1 MAGTRENNMLNL
13 LRLWRSA
20 RILVIAVSL
29 TPDVHAH
36 DFWIHPAPVN
46 GNSGQAVTIEL
57 LVGQDLA
64 GDSVPRIEEWFS
76 RFAVIAPNGQ
86 ERRVDGLTGD
96 EPAGSFTP
104 TVGGVHTVVYRSTAG
119 FSEQKVAKFEAYAR
133 EEGIEHLIKPWLQQQ
148 PKPAVAREDYYRCAK
163 ALVRIDS
170 NSSGYNAAVG
180 LELELT
186 AVTDP
191 FVMAARVT
199 TFELRFREKPV
210 IGALVVVRN
219 ANQAEQRVSARTDA
233 LGRVQLEFNQAG
245 HWLVNAVH
253 LVPAPA
259 GSGLTDW
266 VSYWASLTFLR
277 EATN

>member
-13 LRLWRSA
+13 LTLWRSA
-20 RILVIAVSL
+20 QILVIAASL
-29 TPDVHAH
+29 IPNVHAH
-36 DFWIHPAPVN
+36 DFWIRPAPVN
-46 GNSGQAVTIEL
+46 GNSGQAVAIEL
-57 LVGQDLA
+57 LVGQDLT

-76 RFAVIAPNGQ
+76 RFAVIAPNGR
-86 ERRVDGLTGD
+86 ERRVVGLTGD

-104 TVGGVHTVVYRSTAG
+104 TVPGVHTVVYRSTAG
-119 FSEQKVAKFEAYAR
+119 FSEQTVPKFEAYVR
-133 EEGIEHLIKPWLQQQ
+133 EEGIEHLVQPWLQQ

-163 ALVRIDS
+163 ALVRVDGD
-170 NSSGYNAAVG
+170 SSGYNATVG
-180 LELELT
+180 LEFELT

-191 FVMAARVT
+191 FVITARAT
-199 TFELRFREKPV
+199 TFELRFRAKPV
-210 IGALVVVRN
+210 IGALVVARN
-219 ANQAEQRVSARTDA
+219 ENQAKQRVSARTDA